1 MSHPRDDKTVRRD
14 IRDLL
19 TSAGGLK
26 ANFVVLAGQD
36 IGRTFPIEKAELQ
49 IGRGEQSDIYIDDE
63 DVSRNHAKVE
73 VTADAILL
81 KDLGSTNGTF
91 VNGRKIIERKL
102 EDGDRLQIGNL
113 TVLKFNFVDDMEEE
127 FNEQLY
133 TAANKDFLTQIYNRK
148 YFLDRLKMEISY
160 ARRHETPLSLLIL
173 DLDFF
178 KRVNDKYGHL
188 AGDAVLK
195 EFATEISASKRHED
209 LFARYGGEEFI
220 LLLRDTPKETAIQIA
235 EKIRTKIDERVFNV
249 DGQGLKLS
257 VSIGLAT
264 FHKNNYKN
272 DETFL
277 RAADSLLYRAKKEGR
292 NRVFFSKEGLSESFK
307 TDPSGPAS

>member
-1 MSHPRDDKTVRRD
+1 MAPRDDKTVRRD

-36 IGRTFPIEKAELQ
+36 IGRTYPIEKAELQ
-49 IGRGEQSDIYIDDE
+49 IGRGEQSDIFIDDE

-91 VNGRKIIERKL
+91 VNGRKITERKL

-235 EKIRTKIDERVFNV
+235 EKIRTKIDELVFNV
-249 DGQGLKLS
+249 DGQGIKLS
-257 VSIGLAT
+257 VSIGLST
-264 FHKNNYKN
+264 FYKNNYKN